1 MQLAA
6 PDAVITLILG
16 ALGKY
21 GNKKYTP

>member
-6 PDAVITLILG
+6 LDAVITLILG
-16 ALGKY
+16 ALGEY